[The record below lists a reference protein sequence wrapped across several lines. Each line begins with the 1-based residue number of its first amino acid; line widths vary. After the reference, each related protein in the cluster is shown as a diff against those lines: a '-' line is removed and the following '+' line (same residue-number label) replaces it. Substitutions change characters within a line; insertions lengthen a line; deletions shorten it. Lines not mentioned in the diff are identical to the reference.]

1 MSIPRRA
8 LGLTRFLRRPLTLS
22 QALASIAGVG
32 ALVLAASQMEPREF
46 AQFALF
52 NLAFNLLTGLVR
64 SGLYIPS
71 LIARRRMPTASV
83 PARYVVLAAAGTSL
97 AMLGTIWA
105 LGVRDPTALALV
117 AGSAA
122 VPAWYDWLNNRAV
135 SLDRRWDAVWGNLLR
150 VLTVAA
156 AAFSPALRTDSVYL
170 QTYLAASLLVPVAF
184 LLWRLPRVTVWVP
197 YRAYARPAAW
207 QLLDFV
213 LGQSL
218 NTVPLLVLGGAADS
232 RPVAGVRFA
241 QSLLGP
247 LNLAFAAASTNLV
260 ADGAT
265 RAAYAA
271 DRTVIARGTR
281 IGRVLNLLALGLVGL
296 LTTVVWLTGFELK
309 GVDNRSLLL
318 GLALVGVSLTTTG
331 WANVHAVVLRI
342 LNQQSRVTLGRAL
355 IFVLTATGF
364 VVGFVIAGTT
374 GSLVGGF
381 LSLTIASPLVF
392 LPMASRAYHKIG

>member
-1 MSIPRRA
+1 MSFLRRA
-8 LGLTRFLRRPLTLS
+8 FGLTRFARRPLTVS

-32 ALVLAASQMEPREF
+32 ALVLAAASMEPREF

-64 SGLYIPS
+64 AGLYTPS
-71 LIARRRMPTASV
+71 LIARRRMPTANV
-83 PARYVVLAAAGTSL
+83 PARYVVLAAGGTGL

-105 LGVRDPTALALV
+105 LGVRDPADLALV
-117 AGSAA
+117 AGSAV
-122 VPAWYDWLNNRAV
+122 VPAWFDWLNNRAV
-135 SLDRRWDAVWGNLLR
+135 SLDRRWDAVWANLLR
-150 VLTVAA
+150 TLTVAVT
-156 AAFSPALRTDSVYL
+156 AFLPALRSDSVAL
-170 QTYLAASLLVPVAF
+170 QTYLSASLLVPVIF
-184 LLWRLPRVTVWVP
+184 LLWRLPRVRVWVP
-197 YRAYARPAAW
+197 YRAYARPAGW

-232 RPVAGVRFA
+232 GPVAGVRFA

-247 LNLAFAAASTNLV
+247 LNLAFAAASANLV

-265 RAAYAA
+265 RAEYAA
-271 DRTVIARGTR
+271 ARAVIARGTR
-281 IGRVLNLLALGLVGL
+281 IGRRLNLLALGLVAL
-296 LTTVVWLTGFELK
+296 LTTTVWLTGFGLK

-318 GLALVGVSLTTTG
+318 GLALVGISLTTTG

-342 LNQQSRVTLGRAL
+342 LDQQAQVTFGRGL
-355 IFVLTATGF
+355 IFALTTAGF
-364 VVGFVIAGTT
+364 GLGFLLGGTT

-381 LSLTIASPLVF
+381 LTLTIASPAVF
-392 LPMASRAYHKIG
+392 LRMASGAYHKLD

>member
-1 MSIPRRA
+1 MSFLRRA
-8 LGLTRFLRRPLTLS
+8 FGLTRWVRRPLTVS

-32 ALVLAASQMEPREF
+32 ALVLAASAMEPREF

-52 NLAFNLLTGLVR
+52 NLAYNLLTGLVR
-64 SGLYIPS
+64 AGLYTPS
-71 LIARRRMPTASV
+71 LIARRKMPTANV
-83 PARYVVLAAAGTSL
+83 PARYVVLAGLGTSA

-105 LGVRDPTALALV
+105 LGVRDPADLALV

-122 VPAWYDWLNNRAV
+122 VPAWFDWLSNRAV
-135 SLDRRWDAVWGNLLR
+135 SLDRRWDAASANLLR

-156 AAFSPALRTDSVYL
+156 AAFSPELRSDSVSL
-170 QTYLAASLLVPVAF
+170 QAYLALSLLVPIAF
-184 LLWRLPRVTVWVP
+184 LLWRLPRVRAWVP

-218 NTVPLLVLGGAADS
+218 NTVPLLVLGGAAAPG
-232 RPVAGVRFA
+232 PVAGVRFA

-247 LNLAFAAASTNLV
+247 LNLTFAAASANLV

-265 RAAYAA
+265 RAEYAA
-271 DRTVIARGTR
+271 ARSVIARGTR
-281 IGRVLNLLALGLVGL
+281 IGRILNVLSLGLVGL
-296 LTTVVWLTGFELK
+296 LTTTVWLTGFGLK
-309 GVDNRSLLL
+309 GVDNASLLL
-318 GLALVGVSLTTTG
+318 GLVLVGISLTTTG

-342 LNQQSRVTLGRAL
+342 LDQQARVTFGRGL
-355 IFVLTATGF
+355 IFVLTTAGF
-364 VVGFVIAGTT
+364 GVGFLAAGTT

-381 LSLTIASPLVF
+381 CTLTVASPLVF
-392 LPMASRAYHKIG
+392 LPMASRAYHKLH